1 MSYYFFLNFYFVFI
15 PNSSERR
22 AIVKAPSYVLFPP
35 IKPDACT
42 NIQFGIPD
50 IVLNSSSR
58 KPCHCLGND
67 KRFSNDVLFN
77 GTACIRQV

>member
-1 MSYYFFLNFYFVFI
+1 VSYSFLFFDYFVFLS
-15 PNSSERR
+15 NSRERR
-22 AIVKAPSYVLFPP
+22 AIAKAPSYVVFPP

-42 NIQFGIPD
+42 NIQFSIPD

-67 KRFSNDVLFN
+67 KRFSND
-77 GTACIRQV
+77 